1 MAFIRPANDAVA
13 SSYAQ
18 AGRKEREGLH
28 EMQYLNFILDPK
40 NNFVAETIEYFKL
53 CSLSIAVAIVIGV
66 VLGALVSRNAI
77 LAFIAVNLSGLM
89 RAIPII
95 AVLLIFVPFLGL
107 GFLPAIIALIVLGI
121 PPILLNTY
129 TGIRGIDPAMIEAG
143 KGMGMTTWQIATR
156 IQAPLVT
163 PLVAAGIR
171 TSAVQIIAT
180 ATLAA
185 FIGAGGY
192 GDYIVDGISVFNYT
206 ELIVGAVSVAILAL
220 LVEVLMSWLQRVL
233 TPEGLKV
240 QQRVATAKA

>member
-1 MAFIRPANDAVA
+1 
-13 SSYAQ
+13 
-18 AGRKEREGLH
+18 
-28 EMQYLNFILDPK
+28 MQYVNFILDPT
-40 NNFVAETIEYFKL
+40 NDYLGHTIDYLKICGF
-53 CSLSIAVAIVIGV
+53 SILVAIIIGV
-66 VLGALVSRNAI
+66 TLGALVSRNAF
-77 LAFIAVNLSGLM
+77 LAFLALNASGLL

-95 AVLLIFVPFLGL
+95 AVLILFVPIFGIGL
-107 GFLPAIIALIVLGI
+107 LPAIIALIVIGI

-129 TGIRGIDPAMIEAG
+129 TGIRGIDPAMIEAA
-143 KGMGMTTWQIATR
+143 KGMGMTTLQIATR

-192 GDYIVDGISVFNYT
+192 GDYIVDGFNVFNYT
-206 ELIVGAVSVAILAL
+206 ELIVGAVFVAILAM
-220 LVEVLMSWLQRVL
+220 LVEVFMSWLQGVL

-240 QQRVATAKA
+240 QEQAAVANA

>member
-1 MAFIRPANDAVA
+1 
-13 SSYAQ
+13 
-18 AGRKEREGLH
+18 
-28 EMQYLNFILDPK
+28 MQYLNFILNPK
-40 NNFVAETIEYFKL
+40 NDYLGHTIEYLKI
-53 CSLSIAVAIVIGV
+53 CGVSIALAIVIGV

-129 TGIRGIDPAMIEAG
+129 TGIRGVDPAMIEAA

-156 IQAPLVT
+156 IQAPIVT
-163 PLVAAGIR
+163 PLIAAGIR

-180 ATLAA
+180 ATLAT
-185 FIGAGGY
+185 FIGAGGF
-192 GDYIVDGISVFNYT
+192 GDYIVDGLTVFNYT
-206 ELIVGAVSVAILAL
+206 ELIVGAVSVAVLAM
-220 LVEVLMSWLQRVL
+220 LVEVFMSWLQRTL

-240 QQRVATAKA
+240 QGQVATTKA

>member
-1 MAFIRPANDAVA
+1 
-13 SSYAQ
+13 
-18 AGRKEREGLH
+18 
-28 EMQYLNFILDPK
+28 MQYLNFILNPRNDYLGH
-40 NNFVAETIEYFKL
+40 TITYL
-53 CSLSIAVAIVIGV
+53 QICGVTIALAIVIGV
-66 VLGALVSRNAI
+66 VLGAAVSRNAL
-77 LAFIAVNLSGLM
+77 LAFVAVNLSGLM

-95 AVLLIFVPFLGL
+95 AVLIAFVPIFGI
-107 GFLPAIIALIVLGI
+107 GFTPTVIALVVLGI

-129 TGIRGIDPAMIEAG
+129 TGIRGVDPAMIDAA

-185 FIGAGGY
+185 FIAAGGY
-192 GDYIVDGISVFNYT
+192 GDYIVEGINLFNYT
-206 ELIVGAVSVAILAL
+206 ELIVGAVSVAVLAII
-220 LVEVLMSWLQRVL
+220 VEVFMSWLQRIL

-240 QQRVATAKA
+240 QEQAATARA

>member
-1 MAFIRPANDAVA
+1 
-13 SSYAQ
+13 
-18 AGRKEREGLH
+18 
-28 EMQYLNFILDPK
+28 MQYLNFILDPA
-40 NNFVAETIEYFKL
+40 NDYLGHTIDYLKVCAF
-53 CSLSIAVAIVIGV
+53 SILVAIIIGV
-66 VLGALVSRNAI
+66 VLGALVSRNAF
-77 LAFIAVNLSGLM
+77 LAFLALNASGLL

-95 AVLLIFVPFLGL
+95 AVLILFVPIFGI
-107 GFLPAIIALIVLGI
+107 GFEPAIIALIVIGI

-129 TGIRGIDPAMIEAG
+129 TGIRGIDPAMIESA
-143 KGMGMTTWQIATR
+143 KGMGMTTMQIATR

-192 GDYIVDGISVFNYT
+192 GDYIVDGFNVFNYT
-206 ELIVGAVSVAILAL
+206 ELTVGAISVAILAIV
-220 LVEVLMSWLQRVL
+220 VELFMSWLQRVL

-240 QQRVATAKA
+240 QEQAAIANA

>member
-1 MAFIRPANDAVA
+1 MDV
-13 SSYAQ
+13 
-18 AGRKEREGLH
+18 
-28 EMQYLNFILDPK
+28 LNFILDPK
-40 NNFVAETIEYFKL
+40 NDFIGHTRDY
-53 CSLSIAVAIVIGV
+53 LSICGISIALAIIIGV
-66 VLGALVSRNAI
+66 VLGAVVSRNAF
-77 LAFIAVNLSGLM
+77 LAFLAVNLSGLM

-95 AVLLIFVPFLGL
+95 AVLILFVAVGLGL
-107 GFLPAIIALIVLGI
+107 GAKPTIIALVVLGI

-129 TGIRGIDPAMIEAG
+129 TGIRGVDPAMIDAA
-143 KGMGMTTWQIATR
+143 KGMGMTPWQIATR

-171 TSAVQIIAT
+171 TSAVQIVAT

-206 ELIVGAVSVAILAL
+206 ELIAGAIAVAIVAL
-220 LVEVLMSWLQRVL
+220 IVEVFMSWLQRVV

-240 QQRVATAKA
+240 QEQAATTKA

>member
-1 MAFIRPANDAVA
+1 
-13 SSYAQ
+13 
-18 AGRKEREGLH
+18 
-28 EMQYLNFILDPK
+28 MQYLNFILDPA
-40 NNFVAETIEYFKL
+40 NDYLGHTIDYLKICAF
-53 CSLSIAVAIVIGV
+53 SILVAIIIGV
-66 VLGALVSRNAI
+66 VLGALVSRNAF
-77 LAFIAVNLSGLM
+77 LAFLALNASGLL

-95 AVLLIFVPFLGL
+95 AVLILFVPIFGI
-107 GFLPAIIALIVLGI
+107 GFEPAIIALIVIGI

-129 TGIRGIDPAMIEAG
+129 TGIRGIDPAMIESA
-143 KGMGMTTWQIATR
+143 KGMGMTTMQIATR

-192 GDYIVDGISVFNYT
+192 GDYIVDGFNVFNYT
-206 ELIVGAVSVAILAL
+206 ELTVGAISVAILAIV
-220 LVEVLMSWLQRVL
+220 VELFMSWLQRVL

-240 QQRVATAKA
+240 QEQAAIANALP

>member
-1 MAFIRPANDAVA
+1 
-13 SSYAQ
+13 
-18 AGRKEREGLH
+18 
-28 EMQYLNFILDPK
+28 MQYLNFILDPK
-40 NNFVAETIEYFKL
+40 NDFLGQTIEYLKICGF
-53 CSLSIAVAIVIGV
+53 SIAVAIVIGV
-66 VLGALVSRNAI
+66 VLGALVSRNAF
-77 LAFIAVNLSGLM
+77 LAFLAVNLSGLI

-95 AVLLIFVPFLGL
+95 AILILFVPFLGL
-107 GFLPAIIALIVLGI
+107 GFTPTVIALIVLGI

-129 TGIRGIDPAMIEAG
+129 TGIRGVDPAMIDAA

-192 GDYIVDGISVFNYT
+192 GDYIVDGLNVFNYT
-206 ELIVGAVSVAILAL
+206 ELIAGAIAVAVLAM
-220 LVEVLMSWLQRVL
+220 LVEVFMSWVQRIL

-240 QQRVATAKA
+240 QEQAATIKA

>member
-1 MAFIRPANDAVA
+1 
-13 SSYAQ
+13 
-18 AGRKEREGLH
+18 
-28 EMQYLNFILDPK
+28 MQYLNFILNPK
-40 NNFVAETIEYFKL
+40 NDFLGQTSEYLKI
-53 CSLSIAVAIVIGV
+53 CGVSIAVAIVIGV
-66 VLGALVSRNAI
+66 VLGALVSRNAF
-77 LAFIAVNLSGLM
+77 LAFLAVNLSGLM

-95 AVLLIFVPFLGL
+95 AVLIAFVPFFGI
-107 GFLPAIIALIVLGI
+107 GFEPTIIALIVLGI

-129 TGIRGIDPAMIEAG
+129 TGIRGVDPAIIDAA
-143 KGMGMTTWQIATR
+143 KGMGMTTWQVATR

-192 GDYIVDGISVFNYT
+192 GDYIVDGLTVFNYT
-206 ELIVGAVSVAILAL
+206 ELIVGAISVAILAI
-220 LVEVLMSWLQRVL
+220 LVEVFMSWLQRVL

-240 QQRVATAKA
+240 QEQAATAKA

>member
-1 MAFIRPANDAVA
+1 
-13 SSYAQ
+13 
-18 AGRKEREGLH
+18 
-28 EMQYLNFILDPK
+28 MQYINFIQDPN
-40 NNFVAETIEYFKL
+40 NNFLGQTIEYLKL
-53 CSLSIAVAIVIGV
+53 CGVSIVVAIVIGV
-66 VLGALVSRNAI
+66 VLGALVSRNAF
-77 LAFIAVNLSGLM
+77 LAFLALNASGLL

-95 AVLLIFVPFLGL
+95 AVLILFVPIFGIGL
-107 GFLPAIIALIVLGI
+107 LPAIIALIVIGI

-129 TGIRGIDPAMIEAG
+129 TGIRGIDPAMIEAA
-143 KGMGMTTWQIATR
+143 KGMGMTTLQIATR

-192 GDYIVDGISVFNYT
+192 GEYIVDGFNVFNYT
-206 ELIVGAVSVAILAL
+206 ELIVGAVSVAILAM
-220 LVEVLMSWLQRVL
+220 LVEVFMSWLQGVL

-240 QQRVATAKA
+240 QEQAAVANA